1 MVDLR
6 NTEAAFLQLRIRQN
20 VPSPSAASVRGCS
33 PWRRGSVPEI
43 IDHRNSI
50 PEIIDHR
57 YRLYYGNERRAPR
70 KDAISIFASGRRNNS
85 SPTKLPR
92 ETRPQ
97 EDECDFETALFGAYY
112 RVSIRDAEAE
122 GCPCDCPYYPQRV
135 GQLSQPIN
143 RATRFCVVPCTG
155 RRPPNRSASRALRSL
170 RAQLPAQT
178 LAKHCSLRRT

>member
-1 MVDLR
+1 MTSEIQKR
-6 NTEAAFLQLRIRQN
+6 HFYNSAFVRMFQ
-20 VPSPSAASVRGCS
+20 VPTLPLCAVAS

-43 IDHRNSI
+43 IDHRN
-50 PEIIDHR
+50 
-57 YRLYYGNERRAPR
+57 RLYCGNKRRAPC

-135 GQLSQPIN
+135 GQLSSRLTVLLVLRGVLYPPAAESERIK
-143 RATRFCVVPCTG
+143 RATQLTG
-155 RRPPNRSASRALRSL
+155 
-170 RAQLPAQT
+170 T
-178 LAKHCSLRRT
+178 D

>member
-1 MVDLR
+1 MQKR
-6 NTEAAFLQLRIRQN
+6 HFYNSAFVKMFP
-20 VPSPSAASVRGCS
+20 VPTLPLWAVAS

-43 IDHRNSI
+43 IDHH
-50 PEIIDHR
+50 D
-57 YRLYYGNERRAPR
+57 RLYCGNKRRAPR

-97 EDECDFETALFGAYY
+97 EYECDFEPALFGAYY

-135 GQLSQPIN
+135 GQLSPPIN
-143 RATRFCVVPCTG
+143 RATRFAWFPLPGAG
-155 RRPPNRSASRALRSL
+155 RRIGAHQARYAAYGYNYRHKP
-170 RAQLPAQT
+170 